1 MKATSKTELTT
12 KSPFAPFTRNLYT
25 LRSRNTN
32 GHSKT
37 INVAQNISHGNIAK
51 ASKFPLPEIPLGADV
66 GANAE
71 VHVESGLLHQL
82 DEVHQII
89 PPLEV
94 VLRMGQPTTTSATN
108 RRTAGE

>member
-1 MKATSKTELTT
+1 
-12 KSPFAPFTRNLYT
+12 
-25 LRSRNTN
+25 
-32 GHSKT
+32 
-37 INVAQNISHGNIAK
+37 
-51 ASKFPLPEIPLGADV
+51 
-66 GANAE
+66 